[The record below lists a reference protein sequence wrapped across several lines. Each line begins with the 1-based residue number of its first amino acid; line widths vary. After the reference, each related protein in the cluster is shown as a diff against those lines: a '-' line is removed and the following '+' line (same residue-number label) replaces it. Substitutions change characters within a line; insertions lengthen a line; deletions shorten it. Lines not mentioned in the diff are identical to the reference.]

1 MGMKSLIEPQFE
13 VRGIPLLRKG
23 KVRDVYDLGDKLL
36 IVSTDRL
43 SAFDWVLD
51 TEIPGKGKI
60 LTEASLFWF
69 DLTKKIIPNHLIT
82 ADIKEIRRLLPS
94 SVRAS
99 WEDLEGRTM
108 LVKKAKRVDVEC
120 IARGYLAGSGFKEYQ
135 KSRSICGEALP
146 EGLLEASQLPHP
158 LFTPSTKAD
167 TGHDQ
172 NISFEKL
179 KSLVGEEIAAKLKNA
194 TLKLYDFAASYCRLR
209 GIILADTKLEFGF
222 VGSELHLIDEILT
235 PDSSRFW
242 DETSYRS
249 GFSPASFDKQFVRDY
264 LEQTGWD
271 KNSAPP
277 ALPQN
282 IVEQTRRRYLQ
293 FLKMLK
299 SS

>member
-1 MGMKSLIEPQFE
+1 MNNLSALELE
-13 VRGIPLLRKG
+13 VMGIPLLRKG
-23 KVRDVYDLGDKLL
+23 KVRDVYDLGDNLL

-43 SAFDWVLD
+43 SAFDWVLE
-51 TEIPGKGKI
+51 TEVPDKGKI
-60 LTEASLFWF
+60 LTEASLLWF

-94 SVRAS
+94 SVRAP
-99 WEDLEGRTM
+99 WDDLEGRTM
-108 LVKKAKRVDVEC
+108 LVKKARRVDVEC
-120 IARGYLAGSGFKEYQ
+120 IARGYLAGTGFKEYK
-135 KSRSICGEALP
+135 KSRSVCGEVLP
-146 EGLLEASQLPHP
+146 EGLVEASQLPRP

-167 TGHDQ
+167 AGHDQ

-179 KSLVGEEIAAKLKNA
+179 KSLVGADIAVRLKEA
-194 TLKLYDFAASYCRLR
+194 TLKIYEFAAAYCRLR

-222 VGSELHLIDEILT
+222 VGSELRLIDEILT

-242 DETSYRS
+242 DGASYRP

-277 ALPQN
+277 ALPKE
-282 IVEQTRRRYLQ
+282 IVDQTRSRYLQ

-299 SS
+299 A